1 MRSQAATACYHEAA
15 SRTMPDSTRAAGPSP
30 ASPGAGAD
38 TGRPSAPTPGR
49 PLHRLAA
56 ALTYPEFRNLW
67 IGACTSSIG
76 TWMQSVAQNWLVFT
90 LTNSA
95 FYLGLDAFLGQ
106 LPIMLFTLIGGV
118 VADRRDR
125 RRVLLASQY
134 IQMTSAFTLAL
145 LVYLQVVRP
154 APALSTSLGAVVSL
168 SNHAPVGQA
177 VSMTVWF
184 VLALSFLTGC
194 AQAFGGPA
202 YQSLIPSL
210 VEKKD
215 LPNAI
220 ALNSVQFNL
229 ARVIGPLLAAA
240 ALASYGSVFCF
251 AVNGLSFLAVI
262 AALAALT
269 VPSRQLLPAQPM
281 LAELGGGL
289 SYVRHEGP
297 LFGLT
302 IVAFVTTFLAM
313 PLLTL
318 LPVFVQKVFHL
329 GVAEYGRMMAFQGAG
344 AVVGA
349 LVVAWLGR
357 FSRMGSVALMVQIG
371 LGAVI
376 AAFALSSNPT
386 LSYALLFMA
395 GIAQLIVFSL
405 AISLVQLVV
414 PNEMRGR
421 VMSIYMMAFR
431 SGMPLGS
438 LTAGVLANRFSA
450 PTVLAVNG
458 VLLMAF
464 GGIVLATYRKIR
476 TV

>member
-1 MRSQAATACYHEAA
+1 
-15 SRTMPDSTRAAGPSP
+15 MPDSTGAAGSSPSP
-30 ASPGAGAD
+30 PRAGANI
-38 TGRPSAPTPGR
+38 GPPVPGQ
-49 PLHRLAA
+49 PLRRLAA

-90 LTNSA
+90 LTGSA

-125 RRVLLASQY
+125 RRVLLTSQY

-154 APALSTSLGAVVSL
+154 APGPSTSLGT
-168 SNHAPVGQA
+168 

-251 AVNGLSFLAVI
+251 TVNGLSFLAVI

-269 VPSRQLLPAQPM
+269 VPPRRLLPAQPM

-329 GVAEYGRMMAFQGAG
+329 GVAEYGHMMAFQGAG

-349 LVVAWLGR
+349 LIVAWVGR
-357 FSRMGSVALMVQIG
+357 FSRMGSVALTVQIG

-386 LSYALLFMA
+386 LSYALLFVA
-395 GIAQLIVFSL
+395 GIAQLVVFSL
-405 AISLVQLVV
+405 TISLVQLVV

-421 VMSIYMMAFR
+421 VMSIYMVAFR

-464 GGIVLATYRKIR
+464 GAVVLATYKKIR
-476 TV
+476 NI

>member
-1 MRSQAATACYHEAA
+1 V
-15 SRTMPDSTRAAGPSP
+15 
-30 ASPGAGAD
+30 
-38 TGRPSAPTPGR
+38 
-49 PLHRLAA
+49 L
-56 ALTYPEFRNLW
+56 
-67 IGACTSSIG
+67 
-76 TWMQSVAQNWLVFT
+76 T
-90 LTNSA
+90 LTGSA

-118 VADRRDR
+118 VADRYDR

-145 LVYLQVVRP
+145 LVYFQVVRP
-154 APALSTSLGAVVSL
+154 AHGLP
-168 SNHAPVGQA
+168 GQA

-184 VLALSFLTGC
+184 VLALSFLNGC

-202 YQSLIPSL
+202 HQSLVPSL
-210 VEKKD
+210 VDRKD

-240 ALASYGSVFCF
+240 ALASYGTVFCF
-251 AVNGLSFLAVI
+251 TVNGLSFLAVI
-262 AALAALT
+262 VALLALT
-269 VPSRQLLPAQPM
+269 VPSRQPLPAQRM
-281 LAELGGGL
+281 IDQLRGSL
-289 SYVRHEGP
+289 SYVRREGP
-297 LFGLT
+297 LFALT
-302 IVAFVTTFLAM
+302 IVGFATTFLAI

-329 GVAEYGRMMAFQGAG
+329 GVSEYGRMMAFQGAG

-349 LVVAWLGR
+349 LIVAWVGR
-357 FSRMGSVALMVQIG
+357 FRGMGAVALMVQIG

-395 GIAQLIVFSL
+395 GTAQLVVFSL
-405 AISLVQLVV
+405 ANSLVQLIV

-421 VMSIYMMAFR
+421 VMSIYMLAFR

-438 LTAGVLANRFSA
+438 LTAGALANRFSA
-450 PTVLAVNG
+450 PAVLAVDG
-458 VLLMAF
+458 VLLMVF
-464 GGIVLATYRKIR
+464 GGIVLATYKKIR
-476 TV
+476 TI

>member
-1 MRSQAATACYHEAA
+1 
-15 SRTMPDSTRAAGPSP
+15 MPD
-30 ASPGAGAD
+30 
-38 TGRPSAPTPGR
+38 
-49 PLHRLAA
+49 PLRRLAA
-56 ALTYPEFRNLW
+56 ALTYPQFRNLW
-67 IGACTSSIG
+67 LGACTSSIG
-76 TWMQSVAQNWLVFT
+76 TWMQSVAQSWLVLT
-90 LTNSA
+90 LTGSA
-95 FYLGLDAFLGQ
+95 LYLGLDAFLGQ

-118 VADRRDR
+118 VADRHDR

-145 LVYLQVVRP
+145 LVYFQVVRP
-154 APALSTSLGAVVSL
+154 AHGLP
-168 SNHAPVGQA
+168 GQG

-184 VLALSFLTGC
+184 VLALSFLNGC

-202 YQSLIPSL
+202 HQSLVPSL
-210 VEKKD
+210 VDRKD

-229 ARVIGPLLAAA
+229 ARVIGPLLAAV

-251 AVNGLSFLAVI
+251 TVNGLSFLAVI
-262 AALAALT
+262 AALLALT
-269 VPSRQLLPAQPM
+269 VPPRQPLAAQRM
-281 LAELGGGL
+281 LDQFRGGL

-302 IVAFVTTFLAM
+302 IIGFVTTFLAI

-344 AVVGA
+344 AVLGA
-349 LVVAWLGR
+349 LIVAWVGR
-357 FSRMGSVALMVQIG
+357 FKGMGAVALMAQIG
-371 LGAVI
+371 LGGVI

-386 LSYALLFMA
+386 LSYALLFVA
-395 GIAQLIVFSL
+395 GTAQLVVFSL
-405 AISLVQLVV
+405 ANSLVQLIV

-438 LTAGVLANRFSA
+438 LTAGALANRFSA
-450 PTVLAVNG
+450 PAVLAVDG
-458 VLLMAF
+458 VLLMVF
-464 GGIVLATYRKIR
+464 GGIVLATYKKIR
-476 TV
+476 TI

>member
-1 MRSQAATACYHEAA
+1 
-15 SRTMPDSTRAAGPSP
+15 MPD
-30 ASPGAGAD
+30 
-38 TGRPSAPTPGR
+38 
-49 PLHRLAA
+49 PLRRLAA
-56 ALTYPEFRNLW
+56 ALTYPQFRNLW
-67 IGACTSSIG
+67 VGACTSSIG
-76 TWMQSVAQNWLVFT
+76 TWMQSVAQNWLVLT
-90 LTNSA
+90 LTGSA

-118 VADRRDR
+118 VADRHDR

-145 LVYLQVVRP
+145 LVYFQVVQP
-154 APALSTSLGAVVSL
+154 AHGLP
-168 SNHAPVGQA
+168 GQA
-177 VSMTVWF
+177 VSMTVWY

-202 YQSLIPSL
+202 YQSLVPSL
-210 VEKKD
+210 VDRKD

-229 ARVIGPLLAAA
+229 ARIIGPLLAAV

-251 AVNGLSFLAVI
+251 TVNGLSFLAVI
-262 AALAALT
+262 ASLLALT
-269 VPSRQLLPAQPM
+269 VPSRQPLPAQRM
-281 LAELGGGL
+281 LDQFRVGL

-302 IVAFVTTFLAM
+302 IIGFVTTFLAI

-344 AVVGA
+344 AVLGA
-349 LVVAWLGR
+349 LIVAWVGR
-357 FSRMGSVALMVQIG
+357 FKGMGAVALVAQIG
-371 LGAVI
+371 LGGVI

-386 LSYALLFMA
+386 LSYALLFVGGA
-395 GIAQLIVFSL
+395 AQLVVFSL
-405 AISLVQLVV
+405 ANSLVQLIV

-421 VMSIYMMAFR
+421 VMSIYMLAFR

-438 LTAGVLANRFSA
+438 LTAGALANRFSA
-450 PTVLAVNG
+450 PAVLAVDG
-458 VLLMAF
+458 VLLMVF
-464 GGIVLATYRKIR
+464 GTVVLGTYKKLRDI
-476 TV
+476 

>member
-1 MRSQAATACYHEAA
+1 
-15 SRTMPDSTRAAGPSP
+15 MPD
-30 ASPGAGAD
+30 
-38 TGRPSAPTPGR
+38 
-49 PLHRLAA
+49 PLRRLAA
-56 ALTYPEFRNLW
+56 ALTYPQFRNLW
-67 IGACTSSIG
+67 MGACTSSIG
-76 TWMQSVAQNWLVFT
+76 TWMQSVAQNWLVLT
-90 LTNSA
+90 LTGSA

-118 VADRRDR
+118 VADRYDR

-134 IQMTSAFTLAL
+134 IQMTSAFTLAA
-145 LVYLQVVRP
+145 LVYFQVVRP
-154 APALSTSLGAVVSL
+154 APEL
-168 SNHAPVGQA
+168 PGQA

-202 YQSLIPSL
+202 HQSLVPSL
-210 VEKKD
+210 VDRKD

-229 ARVIGPLLAAA
+229 ARIIGPLLAAV

-251 AVNGLSFLAVI
+251 TVNGLSFLAVI
-262 AALAALT
+262 AALLALT
-269 VPSRQLLPAQPM
+269 VPPRQPLAAQRM
-281 LAELGGGL
+281 LDQFRGGL

-302 IVAFVTTFLAM
+302 IVGFVTTFLAI

-349 LVVAWLGR
+349 LIVAWVGR
-357 FSRMGSVALMVQIG
+357 FKGMGAVALMAQIG
-371 LGAVI
+371 LGGVI

-386 LSYALLFMA
+386 LSYALLFVA
-395 GIAQLIVFSL
+395 GTAQLVVFSL
-405 AISLVQLVV
+405 ANSLVQLLV

-421 VMSIYMMAFR
+421 VMSIYMLAFR

-438 LTAGVLANRFSA
+438 LTAGALANRFSA
-450 PTVLAVNG
+450 PTVLAVDG
-458 VLLMAF
+458 ALLMVF
-464 GGIVLATYRKIR
+464 GAVVLATYKKIR
-476 TV
+476 DI

>member
-1 MRSQAATACYHEAA
+1 
-15 SRTMPDSTRAAGPSP
+15 MPD
-30 ASPGAGAD
+30 
-38 TGRPSAPTPGR
+38 
-49 PLHRLAA
+49 PLRRLAA
-56 ALTYPEFRNLW
+56 ALTYPQFRNLW
-67 IGACTSSIG
+67 LGACTSSIG

-90 LTNSA
+90 LTGSA

-106 LPIMLFTLIGGV
+106 LPIILFTLIGGI
-118 VADRRDR
+118 VADRYDR
-125 RRVLLASQY
+125 RRVLLGSQY
-134 IQMTSAFTLAL
+134 VQMTSAFTLAL
-145 LVYLQVVRP
+145 LVYFQVVRP
-154 APALSTSLGAVVSL
+154 APAPSMSLGAVVSL
-168 SNHAPVGQA
+168 SNHAPPGQA
-177 VSMTVWF
+177 VSMTIWF

-202 YQSLIPSL
+202 HQSLVPSL
-210 VEKKD
+210 VDRKD

-251 AVNGLSFLAVI
+251 TVNGLSFLAVI
-262 AALAALT
+262 VALLALT
-269 VPSRQLLPAQPM
+269 VPARQPLPAQRM
-281 LAELGGGL
+281 LDQFRGGL

-302 IVAFVTTFLAM
+302 ILGFVTTFLAI

-349 LVVAWLGR
+349 LIVAWSGR
-357 FSRMGSVALMVQIG
+357 FKGMGAVALMAQIG

-386 LSYALLFMA
+386 LSYALLFLA
-395 GIAQLIVFSL
+395 GTAQLVVFSL
-405 AISLVQLVV
+405 ANSLVQLLV

-421 VMSIYMMAFR
+421 VMSIYMLAFR

-438 LTAGVLANRFSA
+438 LTAGALANRFSA
-450 PTVLAVNG
+450 PAVLAVDG
-458 VLLMAF
+458 VLLMVF
-464 GGIVLATYRKIR
+464 GAVVLGTYKKIR
-476 TV
+476 EI

>member
-1 MRSQAATACYHEAA
+1 
-15 SRTMPDSTRAAGPSP
+15 MPD
-30 ASPGAGAD
+30 
-38 TGRPSAPTPGR
+38 
-49 PLHRLAA
+49 PLRRLAA

-67 IGACTSSIG
+67 VGACTSSIG

-134 IQMTSAFTLAL
+134 VQMTSAFTLAL

-154 APALSTSLGAVVSL
+154 APGL
-168 SNHAPVGQA
+168 PGQA

-251 AVNGLSFLAVI
+251 TVNGLSFLAVI
-262 AALAALT
+262 AALVALT
-269 VPSRQLLPAQPM
+269 VPSRQLLPAQPL
-281 LAELGGGL
+281 LAELRGGL

-349 LVVAWLGR
+349 LIVAWLGR
-357 FSRMGSVALMVQIG
+357 FSRMGLVALTVQIG

-395 GIAQLIVFSL
+395 GIAQLVVFSL

-414 PNEMRGR
+414 PNQMRGR
-421 VMSIYMMAFR
+421 VMSIYMVAFR
-431 SGMPLGS
+431 GGMPLGS

-458 VLLMAF
+458 VLLMVF
-464 GGIVLATYRKIR
+464 GGIVLAAYTKIR